1 MAKVQ
6 SLLNSSF
13 VLLLANNTFTGI
25 TENVSI
31 YESVTITIK
40 SNAPSIADGIKIYL
54 GSSPT
59 SLIAKYTYT
68 YTENE
73 NKTISLKLSDRKLS
87 DIFISFNTAV
97 EAA

>member
-40 SNAPSIADGIKIYL
+40 SNAPSFENGIKIYL

-59 SLIAKYTYT
+59 SLILKYTYT
-68 YTENE
+68 YAEND
-73 NKTISLKLSDRKLS
+73 NKTISLKLSDKFFKLEY
-87 DIFISFNTAV
+87 IN
-97 EAA
+97 

>member
-25 TENVSI
+25 VENVSI

-40 SNAPSIADGIKIYL
+40 SNASSIADGIKLYL

-59 SLIAKYTYT
+59 SLIVKYTYT
-68 YTENE
+68 YTSNE
-73 NKTISLKLSDRKLS
+73 NKTITLK
-87 DIFISFNTAV
+87 
-97 EAA
+97 